1 MPVIKIS
8 LTEEEFRE
16 LEALAAK
23 ENMSVQDLFR
33 YKLLAKK
40 SPPIFVPEE
49 AAKRALKK
57 FSENDPPFTLPDI
70 YGDAWFDLP
79 PRMTGVFGKR
89 FFNYV
94 ATVDFIQYAG
104 MTPNHRRAS
113 YRITKQ

>member
-23 ENMSVQDLFR
+23 ENMSVQ
-33 YKLLAKK
+33 
-40 SPPIFVPEE
+40 
-49 AAKRALKK
+49 
-57 FSENDPPFTLPDI
+57 NDPPFTLPDI

-94 ATVDFIQYAG
+94 ATVDFIQFAG